1 MIAFVMMVTK
11 FNAYLASKI
20 VAMLVVGIMLLILKI
35 VFKKDAWIYGLCF
48 LNIGF
53 MNLTYYTWSEIPFM
67 LFLMIFTLVF
77 AEILKREN
85 PKFQYYLLFGIS
97 GIGCFLTRYFG
108 I

>member
-1 MIAFVMMVTK
+1 
-11 FNAYLASKI
+11 
-20 VAMLVVGIMLLILKI
+20 
-35 VFKKDAWIYGLCF
+35 
-48 LNIGF
+48 

-108 I
+108 IYVWIVAGCYLAVLLWRYKKEKNQRNKSKSAK